1 VIGVVSVVQGATGGT
16 GRKVQ
21 QSWVGLGVW
30 DESKIMFTLFY
41 FILFIYLFFNGLAET
56 RS

>member
-1 VIGVVSVVQGATGGT
+1 MIGVVSVVQGATGGT

-21 QSWVGLGVW
+21 QSWLGLSVW
-30 DESKIMFTLFY
+30 DGNKVMCILFY
-41 FILFIYLFFNGLAET
+41 FFFFNVLVET